1 MKSDVDKLNLVIEEY
16 SVPLGIKIDDMDSKD
31 AAEIVFPKNI
41 NALNAIR
48 DVFSETG
55 IILKEDLDKS
65 IYIAAIKAGIFD
77 ANEAIVIALI
87 DQYKCSIVAY
97 AKEGLI
103 KQSTS
108 KRAIEKIKKAS
119 CRYTNLEI

>member
-1 MKSDVDKLNLVIEEY
+1 MKGDLNKLDFVIEEY
-16 SVPLGIKIDDMDSKD
+16 SASLGITIDDKNSKD
-31 AAEIVFPKNI
+31 AIEIVFPKNI
-41 NALNAIR
+41 NVLNAIR
-48 DVFSETG
+48 DIFSETG

-65 IYIAAIKAGIFD
+65 IYIVAIKAGIFD

-87 DQYKCSIVAY
+87 DQHKCSIVAY

>member
-1 MKSDVDKLNLVIEEY
+1 MKGDLNKLDFVIEDY
-16 SVPLGIKIDDMDSKD
+16 SAPLGITIDDKNSKD
-31 AAEIVFPKNI
+31 AIEIVFPKNI
-41 NALNAIR
+41 NVLNAIR
-48 DVFSETG
+48 DIFSETG

-87 DQYKCSIVAY
+87 DQHKCSIVAY

>member
-1 MKSDVDKLNLVIEEY
+1 MKGDLNKLDFVIEEY
-16 SVPLGIKIDDMDSKD
+16 SAPLGITIDDKNSKD
-31 AAEIVFPKNI
+31 AIEIVFPKNI
-41 NALNAIR
+41 NVLNAIR
-48 DVFSETG
+48 DIFSETG
-55 IILKEDLDKS
+55 IILKEDLGKS
-65 IYIAAIKAGIFD
+65 IYIASIKAGIFD

-87 DQYKCSIVAY
+87 DQHKCSIVAY

>member
-1 MKSDVDKLNLVIEEY
+1 MDKLNLVIEEY
-16 SVPLGIKIDDMDSKD
+16 SVPLGIKIDDMDSKA

-87 DQYKCSIVAY
+87 DQHKCSIAAY

>member
-1 MKSDVDKLNLVIEEY
+1 MKGDLNKLDFVIEEY
-16 SVPLGIKIDDMDSKD
+16 SAPLGITIDDKNSKD
-31 AAEIVFPKNI
+31 AIEIVFPKNI
-41 NALNAIR
+41 NVLNAIR
-48 DVFSETG
+48 DIFSETG

-87 DQYKCSIVAY
+87 DQHKCSIVAY

>member
-1 MKSDVDKLNLVIEEY
+1 MKSDADKLDLVIKEY
-16 SVPLGIKIDDMDSKD
+16 CGSLGIKIDDMNSKD
-31 AAEIVFPKNI
+31 ASEIMFPENI

-48 DVFSETG
+48 D
-55 IILKEDLDKS
+55 
-65 IYIAAIKAGIFD
+65 IFD

-87 DQYKCSIVAY
+87 DQHKCSIAAY

>member
-1 MKSDVDKLNLVIEEY
+1 MIGDLNKLDFVIEEY
-16 SVPLGIKIDDMDSKD
+16 SAPLGIKIDDMDSKA

-87 DQYKCSIVAY
+87 DQHKCSIAAY

>member
-1 MKSDVDKLNLVIEEY
+1 MKGDLNKLDFVIEEY
-16 SVPLGIKIDDMDSKD
+16 SAPLGITIDDKNSKD
-31 AAEIVFPKNI
+31 AIEIVFPKNI
-41 NALNAIR
+41 NVLNAIR
-48 DVFSETG
+48 DIFSETG

-65 IYIAAIKAGIFD
+65 IYIASIKAGIFD

-87 DQYKCSIVAY
+87 DQHKCSIVAY

>member
-87 DQYKCSIVAY
+87 DQHKCSIVAY

-119 CRYTNLEI
+119 CRDTNLEI

>member
-1 MKSDVDKLNLVIEEY
+1 MKGDLNKLDFVIEEY
-16 SVPLGIKIDDMDSKD
+16 SASLGITIDDKNSKD
-31 AAEIVFPKNI
+31 AIEIVFPKNI
-41 NALNAIR
+41 NVLNAIR
-48 DVFSETG
+48 DIFSETG

-87 DQYKCSIVAY
+87 DQHKCSIVAY

>member
-1 MKSDVDKLNLVIEEY
+1 MKSDADKLDLVIKEY
-16 SVPLGIKIDDMDSKD
+16 SGSLGIKIDDMNSKD
-31 AAEIVFPKNI
+31 ASEIMFPENI

-48 DVFSETG
+48 DIFDEFG

-87 DQYKCSIVAY
+87 DQHKCLIAAY

-108 KRAIEKIKKAS
+108 KRAIEKIKKVS

>member
-1 MKSDVDKLNLVIEEY
+1 MKSDADKLDLVIKEY
-16 SVPLGIKIDDMDSKD
+16 SGSLGIKIDDMNSKD
-31 AAEIVFPKNI
+31 ASEIMFPENI
-41 NALNAIR
+41 NALKAIR
-48 DVFSETG
+48 HIFDEFR
-55 IILKEDLDKS
+55 IILKEDMDKS

-87 DQYKCSIVAY
+87 DQHKCSIAAY

>member
-87 DQYKCSIVAY
+87 DQHKCSIVAY

-108 KRAIEKIKKAS
+108 KRAIKKIKKAS

>member
-1 MKSDVDKLNLVIEEY
+1 MKGDLNKLDFVIEEY
-16 SVPLGIKIDDMDSKD
+16 SAPLGITIDDKNSKD
-31 AAEIVFPKNI
+31 AIEIVFPKNI
-41 NALNAIR
+41 NVLNAIR
-48 DVFSETG
+48 DIFSETG

-65 IYIAAIKAGIFD
+65 IYIDSIKAGIFD

-87 DQYKCSIVAY
+87 DQHKCSIVAY

>member
-1 MKSDVDKLNLVIEEY
+1 MKSDADKLDLVIKEY
-16 SVPLGIKIDDMDSKD
+16 SGSLGIKIDDMNSKD
-31 AAEIVFPKNI
+31 VSEIMFPENI

-48 DVFSETG
+48 DIFDEFG

-65 IYIAAIKAGIFD
+65 IYIAAITAGIFD

-87 DQYKCSIVAY
+87 DQHKCSIAAY

-108 KRAIEKIKKAS
+108 KRAIEKIKKVS

>member
-1 MKSDVDKLNLVIEEY
+1 MKSNADKLDLVIKEY
-16 SVPLGIKIDDMDSKD
+16 SGSLGIKIDDMNSKD
-31 AAEIVFPKNI
+31 AAEIMFPENI

-48 DVFSETG
+48 DIFDEFG
-55 IILKEDLDKS
+55 IILKEDLDKR
-65 IYIAAIKAGIFD
+65 IYIAVIKVGMFD

-87 DQYKCSIVAY
+87 DQHKCSIVAY

-108 KRAIEKIKKAS
+108 KRAIKKIKKAS